1 MFCVANQKLVAV
13 IIGSTLKRK
22 KGNDMTNC
30 KAEKE
35 GNKNME
41 HHFNVELAKEYGIL
55 EAVLLNNLQFWIE
68 KNRANGTNFYDGNY
82 WTYNSAKAFS
92 ELFPYASQKQIR
104 KALQNLIGE
113 GIIQTG
119 NYNKNPYDRT
129 LWYSFTEKGN
139 RIFQNGNTHLPKRE
153 NGNDLEGQPIPNN
166 KTDNKTDNKL
176 KESKK
181 EESNNTQNKQVE
193 ISEELK
199 QMQKEIEQLKAENE
213 KLKTKKERKP
223 KKQPQSYDEQI
234 TEYTENEELQNALKA
249 FVQMRS
255 FIKSPV
261 TAHGLKLLLNKLTKI
276 SRNDAE
282 KIAIVNNSIENNWK
296 GFYGLKEESSYQKS
310 VQPEKKYDQNG
321 YESEEELMK
330 MFYGK

>member
-1 MFCVANQKLVAV
+1 
-13 IIGSTLKRK
+13 
-22 KGNDMTNC
+22 
-30 KAEKE
+30 
-35 GNKNME
+35 ME

-68 KNRANGTNFYDGNY
+68 KNRANGTNFHDGNY

-139 RIFQNGNTHLPKRE
+139 RIFQTVNLDLSKME
-153 NGNDLEGQPIPNN
+153 NGNDIEEQPIPNN
-166 KTDNKTDNKL
+166 KTYNKTDNKF

-181 EESNNTQNKQVE
+181 EESNNTQKQQVE

-199 QMQKEIEQLKAENE
+199 QMQKEIELLKAENE
-213 KLKTKKERKP
+213 KLKTKKEKP
-223 KKQPQSYDEQI
+223 KKQTKSYDEQI
-234 TEYTENEELQNALKA
+234 AEYTGNEELQNALKA

-255 FIKSPV
+255 FIKKPM
-261 TAHGLKLLLNKLTKI
+261 TEYGLKLLLNKLSKI
-276 SRNDAE
+276 GRTDAE
-282 KIAIVNNSIENNWK
+282 KIAIVNRSVEHNWQ
-296 GFYGLKEESSYQKS
+296 GFFEIKEETSYQKPA
-310 VQPEKKYDQNG
+310 QPEKKYDQNG
-321 YESEEELMK
+321 YESEEEFMK